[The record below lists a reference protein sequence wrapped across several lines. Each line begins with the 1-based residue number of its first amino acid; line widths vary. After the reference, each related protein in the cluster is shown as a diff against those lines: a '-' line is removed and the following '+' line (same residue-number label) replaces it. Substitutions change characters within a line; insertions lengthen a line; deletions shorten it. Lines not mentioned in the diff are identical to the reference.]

1 MTEIFTRY
9 PSDRPVHI
17 SSRID
22 CDALVHATT
31 MAMACLGTKW
41 TSADVAITTR
51 RGLKRWASALLPIL
65 SDQEVETIVNQVR
78 RSSTWA

>member
-1 MTEIFTRY
+1 LTEIFTRY

-31 MAMACLGTKW
+31 MAMTCLGTKW
-41 TSADVAITTR
+41 TWADVAITTR
-51 RGLKRWASALLPIL
+51 LGLERWASALLPIL

-78 RSSTWA
+78 RSSTWT